1 MKDKRIEGYEVICF
15 YPGNKERL
23 RKTWRL
29 YGYLRNNQGIT
40 IAANENAKSLN
51 SGETAEI
58 RPFKA
63 ATRPQKKDNL
73 KKHNC

>member
-1 MKDKRIEGYEVICF
+1 VKDKRIKGYEVICF

-23 RKTWRL
+23 RRTWRL

-51 SGETAEI
+51 SGETVEKQQ
-58 RPFKA
+58 RHTP
-63 ATRPQKKDNL
+63 KKKRHRRTNT
-73 KKHNC
+73 